1 MRNVGLSLRLAKL
14 KKSHGHWKDYKTANI
29 ALDHGNDDVAL
40 SLIET
45 MESTSNS
52 SSNSNISH
60 SSTISSSDSQ
70 SSSKKRGWFFK
81 FLVFCSTVC
90 FLIPGADYI
99 LSNSSLGAGEKL
111 MGFIVSFIISY
122 YIIYK
127 LLDMWNEIL
136 VAIIQITLLL
146 IFLKWLFS

>member
-1 MRNVGLSLRLAKL
+1 
-14 KKSHGHWKDYKTANI
+14 
-29 ALDHGNDDVAL
+29 
-40 SLIET
+40 
-45 MESTSNS
+45 
-52 SSNSNISH
+52 
-60 SSTISSSDSQ
+60 
-70 SSSKKRGWFFK
+70 
-81 FLVFCSTVC
+81 
-90 FLIPGADYI
+90 
-99 LSNSSLGAGEKL
+99 